1 MNRRKDKQTDVQTN
15 RRTQRRRFLC
25 WHDSSMAVF
34 IPYIHNDSKRAC
46 WFSPIYLHTNI
57 LVFDSLNLKNVPL
70 TDIETN
76 RETNAEKEVLM
87 QTRFLDGRSSLNTQ
101 VLKTSHRLE
110 TAGLAVLLKKTP
122 CRSDNFYESFR
133 KVLFADNQQKYQQSR
148 YS

>member
-1 MNRRKDKQTDVQTN
+1 
-15 RRTQRRRFLC
+15 
-25 WHDSSMAVF
+25 MAVF

-46 WFSPIYLHTNI
+46 WFFPIYLHTNI

-101 VLKTSHRLE
+101 V
-110 TAGLAVLLKKTP
+110 
-122 CRSDNFYESFR
+122 
-133 KVLFADNQQKYQQSR
+133 
-148 YS
+148 